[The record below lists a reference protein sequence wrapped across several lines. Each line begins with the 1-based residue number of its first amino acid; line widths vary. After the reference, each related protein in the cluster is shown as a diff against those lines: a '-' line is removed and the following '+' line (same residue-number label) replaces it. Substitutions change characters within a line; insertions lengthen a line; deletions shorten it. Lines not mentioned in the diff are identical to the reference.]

1 MAAVEST
8 FDFMKQFSMFA
19 ASLLLLVLLP
29 FETTAAGLPPWRFG
43 MSKAEAVSF
52 KQFGPYRQFSN
63 GDLETFNGNF
73 EGHKEN
79 IQFFFQNDR
88 LIRIGAYLWEGKD
101 PKKGMSLFERAYH
114 LLRRKYGK
122 IALLEM
128 TGPPGSQHPTGST
141 ITITGGAKKDLTGK
155 TQMFP
160 LKQPGDMRVS
170 AQFMSVYSR
179 EGKSYAVAI
188 FLDPKA

>member
-1 MAAVEST
+1 MAVAQLVLVRPMRTLVTVS
-8 FDFMKQFSMFA
+8 
-19 ASLLLLVLLP
+19 LVLLALLP
-29 FETTAAGLPPWRFG
+29 LEASAAGLPPWRFG

-52 KQFGPYRQFSN
+52 TQFGPYRQFSN

-79 IQFFFQNDR
+79 VQFFFQNDR
-88 LIRIGAYLWEGKD
+88 LIRIGVYLWEGKD
-101 PKKGMSLFERAYH
+101 PKKGVSVFERAYD

-128 TGPPGSQHPTGST
+128 TGSPGSQHATGST
-141 ITITGGAKKDLTGK
+141 ITIPGGAKKDLTGK

-160 LKQPGDMRVS
+160 LKQPADMRVS
-170 AQFMSVYSR
+170 AKFMSVYSR